1 LAVQKPF
8 CRSPAL
14 IQCRVQSRTLQGTI
28 TSHKGSPRT
37 TISPDMTP
45 LAVALAP
52 HEETRS
58 ATIARA
64 NNDGAAIAL
73 LLCLLLPWWYS
84 SLVNPALFIYKYMY
98 VW

>member
-1 LAVQKPF
+1 MAPV
-8 CRSPAL
+8 
-14 IQCRVQSRTLQGTI
+14 
-28 TSHKGSPRT
+28 
-37 TISPDMTP
+37 
-45 LAVALAP
+45 AVAP
-52 HEETRS
+52 HDETRS